1 MDFTEQLLTSSQGPQ
16 VAPEL
21 LELLGT
27 NAATAFLENG
37 TPLSDAVKQQI
48 ASHQGLNNEHVKRV
62 VEFANNR
69 AFREMFE
76 RSQDKNI
83 HFPVAD
89 PGDVI
94 RSLRDGSAPAH
105 AGQTMGGTFDYKQS
119 PAGQQEHNAF
129 ADPESALQSLFTRN
143 DHSGARGQGDA
154 IEKVASLGGH
164 ANPID
169 DVYDQHVKLRA
180 MQDHLR
186 GTHEQLDLLVKEAGE
201 HLYQEVKREVLSEGG
216 LGMPGAVSLLQ
227 KLGHDPSLIQAAL
240 GAVAHSLQTRDGI
253 APEQQ
258 ATQQHQ
264 VKTAS
269 LRLPNAQHPIH
280 TAFCGLVKV
289 AQDKVAAEEALADVT
304 LGLKRVDGFLR
315 EMIR

>member
-1 MDFTEQLLTSSQGPQ
+1 MDFEQQLLTSSQGPQ

-27 NAATAFLENG
+27 NAATAFVENG

-69 AFREMFE
+69 AFRDMFE
-76 RSQDKNI
+76 RSQDKNV

-94 RSLRDGSAPAH
+94 RSLRDGSSPAN
-105 AGQTMGGTFDYKQS
+105 AGQTMGGSFDYKS
-119 PAGQQEHNAF
+119 NPAGKTEHNAF
-129 ADPESALQSLFTRN
+129 ADPESALQSLFTQN
-143 DHSGARGQGDA
+143 DHSGIRGQGDA
-154 IEKVASLGGH
+154 IEKVASYEGH

-169 DVYDQHVKLRA
+169 DVYDQYVKLRA
-180 MQDHLR
+180 MQDNLR
-186 GTHEQLDLLVKEAGE
+186 NTHESLDLLVKEAGE

-227 KLGHDPSLIQAAL
+227 KLGHDPSLIQSAL

-253 APEQQ
+253 APERQ
-258 ATQQHQ
+258 ATHEHQ

-269 LRLPNAQHPIH
+269 LRLPNGQHPIH
-280 TAFCGLVKV
+280 MAFCGLVKV
-289 AQDKVAAEEALADVT
+289 AQDKVTAEAALADVT
-304 LGLKRVDGFLR
+304 LGLERTSRFLH